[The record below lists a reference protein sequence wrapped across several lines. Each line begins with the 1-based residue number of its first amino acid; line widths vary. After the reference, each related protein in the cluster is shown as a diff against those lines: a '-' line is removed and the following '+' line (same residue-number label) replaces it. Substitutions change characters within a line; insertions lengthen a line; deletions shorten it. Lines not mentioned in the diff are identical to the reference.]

1 MIEVIPAVLVKN
13 FNELKER
20 LALYK
25 DLVKIVQIDVCDGR
39 FVNTISWPMNQ
50 DDAESLSA
58 IIDEEEGMPYWTEL
72 DYEFDLMIK
81 NAHEQFDTFV
91 QLGAKR
97 IVFHLE
103 AEEEKEFHDFLES
116 IDPYIRDNI
125 EIGLAIN
132 TTTSIDKLDQYINYI
147 DFIQCM
153 GIEHIGIQGQPFD
166 ERVLDQISS
175 IKKKYPEVV
184 ISIDGSVNEET
195 AEELVHNGA
204 KRLVIGSALLR
215 TYDIKNKIIEF
226 EDIS

>member
-1 MIEVIPAVLVKN
+1 MTEVIPAVLVKN
-13 FNELKER
+13 FNELKEK
-20 LALYK
+20 LAIYK
-25 DLVKIVQIDVCDGR
+25 DLVKIVQIDVCDGN

-50 DDAESLSA
+50 DDAESLSS

-72 DYEFDLMIK
+72 DYEFDLMVR
-81 NAHEQFDTFV
+81 NAHEQFDTFI

-103 AEEEKEFHDFLES
+103 AEDEKEFHDFLES

-132 TTTSIDKLDQYINYI
+132 TTTNIDKLDQYVNYL

-153 GIEHIGIQGQPFD
+153 GIEHIGQQGQPFD
-166 ERVLDQISS
+166 KRVLEQISS

-195 AEELVHNGA
+195 AEILVKHGVN
-204 KRLVIGSALLR
+204 RLVIGSALLR
-215 TYDIKNKIIEF
+215 TYDIKNKILEF
-226 EDIS
+226 EEI

>member
-1 MIEVIPAVLVKN
+1 MTEVVPAILVKD
-13 FNELKER
+13 FNELKEK
-20 LALYK
+20 LAIYK
-25 DLVKIVQIDVCDGR
+25 DFVKIVQIDVCDGR

-50 DDAESLSA
+50 DDAESLSS

-81 NAHEQFDTFV
+81 NAHEQFDTFI

-103 AEEEKEFHDFLES
+103 AEDEKEFHDFLES

-132 TTTSIDKLDQYINYI
+132 TTTNIDKLDQYINYL

-153 GIEHIGIQGQPFD
+153 GIEHIGQQGQPFD
-166 ERVLDQISS
+166 ERVLEQISS

-184 ISIDGSVNEET
+184 ISIDGSVNEKT
-195 AEELVHNGA
+195 AEILVKHGVN
-204 KRLVIGSALLR
+204 RLVIGSALLR
-215 TYDIKNKIIEF
+215 TYDIKNKILEF
-226 EDIS
+226 EEI

>member
-1 MIEVIPAVLVKN
+1 MTEVVPAILVKD
-13 FNELKER
+13 FNELKEK
-20 LALYK
+20 LAIYK
-25 DLVKIVQIDVCDGR
+25 DFVKIVQIDVCDGR

-50 DDAESLSA
+50 DDAESLSS

-72 DYEFDLMIK
+72 DYEFDLMIR
-81 NAHEQFDTFV
+81 NAHEQFDTFI

-103 AEEEKEFHDFLES
+103 AEDEKEFHDFLES

-132 TTTSIDKLDQYINYI
+132 TTTNIDKLDQYVNYL

-153 GIEHIGIQGQPFD
+153 GIEHIGQQGQPFD
-166 ERVLDQISS
+166 KRVLEQISS

-184 ISIDGSVNEET
+184 ISIDGSVNEKT
-195 AEELVHNGA
+195 AEILVKHGVN
-204 KRLVIGSALLR
+204 RLVIGSALLR
-215 TYDIKNKIIEF
+215 TYDIKNKILEF
-226 EDIS
+226 EEI

>member
-1 MIEVIPAVLVKN
+1 MTEVIPAVLVKN
-13 FNELKER
+13 FNELKEK

-72 DYEFDLMIK
+72 DYEFDLMVK

-97 IVFHLE
+97 VVFHLE
-103 AEEEKEFHDFLES
+103 AEDEKEFRDFLES
-116 IDPYIRDNI
+116 IDPYIRDNV

-132 TTTSIDKLDQYINYI
+132 TTTDIGKLEQFINYV

-153 GIEHIGIQGQPFD
+153 GIEHIGLQGQPFD
-166 ERVLDQISS
+166 ERVLAQISS

-195 AEELVHNGA
+195 AEELVRHGA
-204 KRLVIGSALLR
+204 DRLVIGSALLR
-215 TYDIKNKIIEF
+215 TYDIKNKILEF
-226 EDIS
+226 EDIG

>member
-1 MIEVIPAVLVKN
+1 MTEVIPAVLVKN
-13 FNELKER
+13 FNELKEK
-20 LALYK
+20 LAIYK
-25 DLVKIVQIDVCDGR
+25 DLVKIVQIDVCDGN

-50 DDAESLSA
+50 DDAESLSS

-72 DYEFDLMIK
+72 DYEFDLMIR
-81 NAHEQFDTFV
+81 NAHEQFDTFI
-91 QLGAKR
+91 QLGSKR

-103 AEEEKEFHDFLES
+103 AEDEKEFHDFLES

-132 TTTSIDKLDQYINYI
+132 TTTDIDKLDQYINYI

-153 GIEHIGIQGQPFD
+153 GIEHIGQQGQSFD
-166 ERVLDQISS
+166 ERVLEQISS

-195 AEELVHNGA
+195 AEVLVEHGA
-204 KRLVIGSALLR
+204 NRLVIGSALLR
-215 TYDIKNKIIEF
+215 TYDIKNKILEF
-226 EDIS
+226 EEI